1 GSCLQHTRHCDVGVL
16 ADQTA
21 CIINHHH
28 RAIVEI
34 GHALIVFLTF
44 LQDENPHCLAW
55 EHDWLERIR
64 QLVNIKDAD
73 SAQLGNFIQV
83 EIIRDDHCVELFAEL
98 DQLQVYLT
106 HGGKV
111 SLDDLDVERAVVLK
125 TIEHVQAAP
134 AALALGRIRRVSY
147 LLQLAQDEL
156 RNDQRP
162 RQESC
167 LGDVRDTPVDDYR
180 RVE

>member
-1 GSCLQHTRHCDVGVL
+1 NTHWSWSTARISHLTSRSAVGAMNVAVSAVFRFFPETAEDHLAGSCLQHTRHCDVGVL

-83 EIIRDDHCVELFAEL
+83 EIIRDDHSVELFAEL

-111 SLDDLDVERAVVLK
+111 SLDDLDVER
-125 TIEHVQAAP
+125 
-134 AALALGRIRRVSY
+134 
-147 LLQLAQDEL
+147 
-156 RNDQRP
+156 
-162 RQESC
+162 
-167 LGDVRDTPVDDYR
+167 
-180 RVE
+180 